1 MKAIGRIHRLG
12 HTLRASC
19 NRSASSRGDH
29 ARLPDVVD
37 HHWFMTVR
45 RLLEAHK
52 VRTRKGPDHGRCRTF
67 VITGLHLAGYANIAA
82 ARRHQARDTSRP
94 LTTYKIA

>member
-1 MKAIGRIHRLG
+1 MLG
-12 HTLRASC
+12 CLTSSITAGQDRA
-19 NRSASSRGDH
+19 
-29 ARLPDVVD
+29 
-37 HHWFMTVR
+37 
-45 RLLEAHK
+45 RLLEPHK
-52 VRTRKGPDHGRCRTF
+52 VRTRKGPQIMAAVRTF